1 MIGHT
6 ATLNFA
12 TGVRYRILTC
22 TILQSTYVFFR
33 VYEVWLTAYD
43 FFFFFYVQANNS
55 ITYASLDHDKYKQF
69 DGFDI

>member
-6 ATLNFA
+6 ATLNFS

-33 VYEVWLTAYD
+33 VTDSLRL
-43 FFFFFYVQANNS
+43 FFFFYVQANNS
-55 ITYASLDHDKYKQF
+55 ISYAPLDHDKYKQF